1 MAYKTGST
9 EFREEIGNNRQEID
23 KVFETV
29 RSINYTGEFL
39 IDSVLMTA
47 TSSPEGS
54 AGMNLFLSRGRATE
68 LKKYLARRTE
78 DAEGIDSIFRPAWRG
93 EDWDRLRGLVAG
105 DDTLKHRSE
114 LLRIMDGTENPDIRE
129 YALRKYP
136 EDYRRIRE
144 RHYPLLRGV
153 EFRFHLHRRDM
164 IQDTVVM
171 PVIDSTYM
179 DAVQMIEDRK
189 YRQALALLDESYPE
203 DYNTAVCLMS
213 LGYDARALEIMQKQ
227 QDTSDR
233 NYLLAILYS
242 RLGRK
247 EDAVKSYVRSCDQ
260 DGTKIWRGRLDPE
273 INTLIETY
281 NLYKDEY

>member
-1 MAYKTGST
+1 MS
-9 EFREEIGNNRQEID
+9 
-23 KVFETV
+23 
-29 RSINYTGEFL
+29 
-39 IDSVLMTA
+39 
-47 TSSPEGS
+47 
-54 AGMNLFLSRGRATE
+54 
-68 LKKYLARRTE
+68 
-78 DAEGIDSIFRPAWRG
+78 
-93 EDWDRLRGLVAG
+93 
-105 DDTLKHRSE
+105 
-114 LLRIMDGTENPDIRE
+114 TENPDIRE

-189 YRQALALLDESYPE
+189 YRQALALLDEFYPE

-233 NYLLAILYS
+233 KLPACHP
-242 RLGRK
+242 
-247 EDAVKSYVRSCDQ
+247 V
-260 DGTKIWRGRLDPE
+260 
-273 INTLIETY
+273 
-281 NLYKDEY
+281 